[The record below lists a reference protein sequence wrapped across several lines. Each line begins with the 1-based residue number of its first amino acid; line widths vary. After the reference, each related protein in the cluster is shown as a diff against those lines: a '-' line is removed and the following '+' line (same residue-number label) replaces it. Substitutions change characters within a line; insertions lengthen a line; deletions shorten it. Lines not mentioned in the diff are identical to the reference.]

1 MLEEIFQDSWAYQD
15 ILQKGEARG
24 EAKGKEQ
31 GELLARRQSI
41 LDVTQARFTEIVPLM
56 KKNIEL
62 ITDLSILQSLLIKI
76 STAQDAR
83 EAVQALFESVLNTEK
98 Q

>member
-62 ITDLSILQSLLIKI
+62 ITDLSIL
-76 STAQDAR
+76 
-83 EAVQALFESVLNTEK
+83 
-98 Q
+98 